1 MLPIPDNLAY
11 AIEETTW
18 GKSVDTLDKE
28 NQTEEILNGH
38 ITCILRAWT
47 TMRITD
53 LALWNDFKDEFN
65 GWTLDTFKV
74 ANKTVLKMLRPHLTT
89 HGVSIRIG
97 PGISF
102 AKGLHDCLQEDTQH
116 EWTEEDIQDHLKEHP
131 DNFTSRWNP
140 ARDQSR
146 TIQPNPLSV
155 RATTADPPN
164 PRASQTTMAK
174 PPIEPSDPRWNEDRL
189 STFDKAYMD
198 DHVQQQPGH
207 GSM

>member
-1 MLPIPDNLAY
+1 
-11 AIEETTW
+11 
-18 GKSVDTLDKE
+18 
-28 NQTEEILNGH
+28 
-38 ITCILRAWT
+38 
-47 TMRITD
+47 MRITD

-74 ANKTVLKMLRPHLTT
+74 ANKTVLKMLRLHLTT
-89 HGVSIRIG
+89 HG
-97 PGISF
+97 
-102 AKGLHDCLQEDTQH
+102 EDTQH
-116 EWTEEDIQDHLKEHP
+116 EWTEEDIQDHLKEQP

-207 GSM
+207 GSF